1 MNDPQLWKR
10 VSNDAFFAAIRRARD
25 FYDAPHTS
33 WARPSASADAL
44 RTDPDEHA
52 LGVFCLGVFLGATVS
67 TDLPLMQAR
76 VLELYERARGREV
89 RQLATREEDRCW
101 LVGPPE
107 SPGQLGTRGFG
118 SVSFVPL
125 GR

>member
-1 MNDPQLWKR
+1 MDDPQLWKR
-10 VSNDAFFAAIRRARD
+10 VSNDAFFAAIRRAWD

-44 RTDPDEHA
+44 STDPDEHA
-52 LGVFCLGVFLGATVS
+52 LGAFRLGVFLGATVS

-89 RQLATREEDRCW
+89 RQLATREGDRCCW

-107 SPGQLGTRGFG
+107 SPR
-118 SVSFVPL
+118 
-125 GR
+125 